1 MEATDSYGIIFSDGF
16 ERRYDDRI
24 LHVLCVRGSIGFT
37 FRHTRYNVGKGDY
50 AIITEMPLA
59 ANFSKSAD
67 FEGYIMWLSLESV
80 KTAWVHSNYDVIGKL
95 SLMRNPVM
103 KLSKKDF
110 SRCTADLQRLKERV
124 DEPHLFRDEMLG
136 ALLAAHILDLYDIHS
151 RQDRVENIPER
162 AAELMHRFI
171 DLLQNGMA
179 RKSRELGHYASLLCI
194 TPHYLSDIS
203 REISGKP
210 AGYWIDRFAITD
222 IIRRVSDTGKSL
234 TEISEYFN
242 FRSLSH
248 FSRYFT
254 AKVGM
259 TPTQY
264 RNSMKI

>member
-1 MEATDSYGIIFSDGF
+1 MEATEKYGILFSDGF

-37 FRHTRYNVGKGDY
+37 FRHTRYNVGRGDY

-59 ANFSKSAD
+59 TNFSKSAD
-67 FEGYIMWLSLESV
+67 FEGFIMWLSLESV
-80 KTAWVHSNYDVIGKL
+80 MTAWVRSNYDVVGKL
-95 SLMRNPVM
+95 SLMSNPVM
-103 KLSKKDF
+103 KLSEKDF
-110 SRCTADLQRLKERV
+110 NHCKADLQRLKERIE
-124 DEPHLFRDEMLG
+124 EPHLFRDEMFG

-151 RQDRVENIPER
+151 RQERVESIPER

-171 DLLQNGMA
+171 DLLQSGET
-179 RKSRELGHYASLLCI
+179 RKSRELRHYASQLCI

-222 IIRRVSDTGKSL
+222 IIRSVSDTGKSL
-234 TEISEYFN
+234 TEISENFN

-259 TPTQY
+259 TPSQY
-264 RNSMKI
+264 RIVMEV

>member
-1 MEATDSYGIIFSDGF
+1 MEATDNNGILFSEGF
-16 ERRYDDRI
+16 GRRYDDRI
-24 LHVLCVRGSIGFT
+24 LHVLCARGGIGFT
-37 FRHTRYNVGKGDY
+37 FRHTRYNVGRGDY

-67 FEGYIMWLSLESV
+67 FDGFIMWLSLEVV
-80 KTAWVHSNYDVIGKL
+80 KTAWVRSNYDVVGKL

-103 KLSKKDF
+103 KLSEKDF
-110 SRCTADLQRLKERV
+110 LHCATDLKRLKERI

-151 RQDRVENIPER
+151 RQERVENIPER

-171 DLLQNGMA
+171 GLLQNGET
-179 RKSRELGHYASLLCI
+179 RESRELGHYASLLCI

-203 REISGKP
+203 RGISGKP

-222 IIRRVSDTGKSL
+222 IIRSVSDTGKSI
-234 TEISEYFN
+234 TEISEDFN

-264 RNSMKI
+264 RNSLKT